1 MAKNPLANAGDTRD
15 EGSIPGS
22 GRSLGEGYGNA
33 LQYSCL
39 ENPMDGG
46 AWWTTIHGV
55 TELYMTEVTAH
66 KHILHVCTPQQTVSS
81 LRAGWTLLAG
91 SLPAQRERECVCV
104 RVHMHACVHACVF
117 TAWLVCV
124 CVCVCVRA
132 RTCMH
137 ACTHVCSLPGR

>member
-1 MAKNPLANAGDTRD
+1 MAKNPLADAGDTRD

-22 GRSLGEGYGNA
+22 GRSPGEGYGNA

-66 KHILHVCTPQQTVSS
+66 MHILHVCTRNP
-81 LRAGWTLLAG
+81 AG
-91 SLPAQRERECVCV
+91 SGTFQSQHKAAVSQSVGYS
-104 RVHMHACVHACVF
+104 H
-117 TAWLVCV
+117 
-124 CVCVCVRA
+124 
-132 RTCMH
+132 
-137 ACTHVCSLPGR
+137 S

>member
-22 GRSLGEGYGNA
+22 GRSPGEGYGNA

-66 KHILHVCTPQQTVSS
+66 THILHVCTPQQTVSS

-91 SLPAQRERECVCV
+91 SLPAQS
-104 RVHMHACVHACVF
+104 
-117 TAWLVCV
+117 VCV
-124 CVCVCVRA
+124 CVCVCVCVYHIFFIQSSFNRYN
-132 RTCMH
+132 RH
-137 ACTHVCSLPGR
+137 LVVLIPWLL